1 MSDKQLMQWMLLVDI
16 GILLVLSIDVYLSYQ
31 RTPKQGGQ

>member
-16 GILLVLSIDVYLSYQ
+16 GILLVLSFDVYLAYQ